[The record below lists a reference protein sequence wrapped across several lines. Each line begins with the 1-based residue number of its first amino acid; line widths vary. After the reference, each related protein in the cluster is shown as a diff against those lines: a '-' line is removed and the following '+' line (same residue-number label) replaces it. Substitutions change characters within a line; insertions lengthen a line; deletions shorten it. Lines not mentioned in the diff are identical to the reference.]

1 MQKVYTDLLRFTSFI
16 PPINLSF
23 NQYLLLTNEP
33 ILVHTGSYQSAK
45 ALVSKLKEALSGKE
59 LSYIFVS
66 HFESD
71 ECGGL
76 PIILEAFP
84 NAKVLCSEVTA
95 RQFAGFG
102 INANCITQKGGD
114 TLKTD
119 DFELKFITYPSKM
132 HLWDGLLLI
141 EKKRK
146 IYFSSDLVFRMGEA
160 CSENIKGNIKA
171 EIENI
176 SDDQVASPIKKQAL
190 ISELLSKEIKF
201 IATEHG
207 DCVEGK

>member
-1 MQKVYTDLLRFTSFI
+1 MKTVYTDLVRFSSFV

-33 ILVHTGSYQSAK
+33 VLVHTGSYQGAK
-45 ALVSKLKEALSGKE
+45 DLIPELKEALSGKD

-76 PIILEAFP
+76 SVILEAFP
-84 NAKVLCSEVTA
+84 GAKVICSEVTA
-95 RQFAGFG
+95 RQFGGFG
-102 INANCITQKGGD
+102 MDAECIVKKGGD
-114 TLKTD
+114 SLKGD
-119 DFELKFITYPSKM
+119 GFEFEFITYPSEM

-141 EKKRK
+141 EKNRK

-160 CSENIKGNIKA
+160 HEESIKGDIKA
-171 EIENI
+171 EIQNI
-176 SDDQVASPIKKQAL
+176 SDEQLASPAKKQVL
-190 ISELLSKEIKF
+190 IDELLSKDIRF
-201 IATEHG
+201 IAAGHG
-207 DCVEGK
+207 DCVEGN